1 MDHWSKFE
9 SEALYGIREE
19 MQTLRRLQAESLRLQ
34 VIQARNAGVTGT
46 ALDESEALAE
56 EQRE

>member
-1 MDHWSKFE
+1 MDRWSKFE

-19 MQTLRRLQAESLRLQ
+19 MQNLRRLQAESLRLQ
-34 VIQARNAGVTGT
+34 VIQARTAGLAGA